1 MVEERCTLWRTA
13 ARLQLSKEESSHDDS
28 FTWNP
33 LNYVCLI
40 LPRENTIF
48 PGYANWKVSL
58 LARRRLLLR
67 QPLISVLPV
76 LQRLRV
82 DDGTL
87 SPRYVLEQEVI
98 TAWQEGIVRLI
109 ERGVTGRILLINLPT
124 PKGLPVSDR

>member
-48 PGYANWKVSL
+48 PGHANWKVSL

>member
-1 MVEERCTLWRTA
+1 ML
-13 ARLQLSKEESSHDDS
+13 RL
-28 FTWNP
+28 
-33 LNYVCLI
+33 
-40 LPRENTIF
+40 
-48 PGYANWKVSL
+48 
-58 LARRRLLLR
+58 
-67 QPLISVLPV
+67 PLISVLPV